1 MTEQEIQRLLEIQ
14 YLKGRIDELHKAI
27 PNITSLERQRKLD
40 ARLTKYYDKLKSTD
54 EIAYHLYQVERQNTQ
69 ISKAKS
75 IREIADL
82 LQEVHDHIQDPLL
95 KVKVEEKILSY
106 KKHIL

>member
-1 MTEQEIQRLLEIQ
+1 MTEQEIHKLLEIQ

-40 ARLTKYYDKLKSTD
+40 ARLNKYYNKLKSTD
-54 EIAYHLYQVERQNTQ
+54 EIAYHLYQVERANTL

-75 IREIADL
+75 IGEISEL
-82 LQEVHDHIQDPLL
+82 LQEVHDHIEDPVL
-95 KVKVEEKILSY
+95 KIKLEEKLLSY